1 MPNINLDIWARI
13 HQRSLDKAEKDLNTR
28 FQDMGREAGQNLTK
42 GIEKETPRVRRAMLQ
57 VADSTAAYTRE
68 VNNLKQAKNDLA
80 KASKA
85 EADAEKVVS
94 DRRRDS
100 ARVGDAL
107 IHMEDSLGKS
117 RERSAKLAGDVADR
131 EAKHDALRRQHIETS
146 KNLRDSELFI
156 REARL
161 SGLFTAK
168 EIKQA
173 ELDLIPLRQKNLD
186 ETADLAR
193 SERDLSKARDDLS
206 TANDAVSNDE
216 KRITEARKNLQ
227 SINKDLESSESD
239 LKKTR
244 EQISRIDDDIV
255 RKNDA
260 VTRSNEKRAES
271 IRRVN
276 EAHDEDNKRRRRGG
290 GGRGG
295 NTLGDIFTDI
305 PGVPG
310 GRAGAII
317 GTGVITVLGSVAEAA
332 VTASQAIALL
342 PAAATAAA
350 AGIGTLMIGTQGFGD
365 TLKHMGDPK
374 KFAKDIQSLSPAA
387 QQAALEIQHLT
398 QGPLKELQQ
407 STQDTLF
414 RGVAERLHNATGQL
428 LPSASRLTG
437 GVSGSFNNMFGN
449 LLGQLTSPG
458 SMKMINEIVDNI
470 VSAFQKLEPAV
481 APFTDAMTKI
491 IQTGSSFLPG
501 FSQAITNAANS
512 FSNFITKAQ
521 ADGSLQNFM
530 QKGVDAAVALGKTI
544 WDIGQRIF
552 EVFGNKSP
560 QQFQQNL
567 NAAIDAATG
576 LAKAITT
583 VSEFVNDLMSLINR
597 IPGGV
602 NTIIAAWLGFKG
614 LGLVSHIGEIAS
626 GFGKL
631 PGAAEKGAAGIV
643 SRFGVGGP
651 VMIALAG
658 VLASIDAIAEKQ
670 QRIANANAE
679 IALNDSRVAD
689 TKKQIAAGRA
699 PGYSLD
705 KDGNI
710 VKSGPLGGLRQAWQG
725 IPGADAN
732 GHVDM
737 PFGSS
742 PSGVLPPYS
751 PFDVPAPPPEGS
763 AKSRRDKIRGTLDPN
778 SFMPDIGN
786 MPAGMPNAAP
796 APGGPPVPGAVPPL
810 QYGTNGKPYAKP
822 GYGYVDVDQRDV
834 WNAQYKVVQQARD
847 VRDAR
852 MDLAVLE
859 KDNLATQE
867 ELLKAREKVAD
878 QEHQFQDAQ
887 LGLIEAQQGKWKKVQ
902 SSAKDTQNKLSA
914 GLDSDLGLSK
924 GLAGLADNL
933 VRFVGN
939 VLTAPLQAL
948 LQRVIDANPNE
959 GSGLIGIMAA
969 QGKFGPQWTPQGI
982 AAANGQTGYGY
993 PGYGTAP
1000 FGTPTGGGQPYGLPT
1015 GTNTGGYGSSG
1026 PQFPAWVHAVEQ
1038 AFGVKASTYA
1048 GHQEGDRHEA
1058 GYAPNPNHENRGIDW
1073 TGPVDAMQRFAE
1085 YLDSIR
1091 GNMEQVIWQNPQ
1103 TGQRIGVAGGQDVS
1117 NTGYYASDYGGHQN
1131 HVHTRQSQS
1140 IPLPGFAPQ
1149 GDAPWT
1155 SDWNAMA
1162 QKEAS
1167 GNWQANTGNGFY
1179 GGLQFTQS
1187 SWEAAGGTQYAPR
1200 ADQASPYEQALVAE
1214 NLKRMQ
1220 GPGAWPKTY
1229 TPGSSGPDNPAAP
1242 SPAGTPTPTLQDL
1255 IDQFTGGG
1263 GQGPIFK
1270 KSPQVSADSGSGS
1283 APVQPWS
1290 FPALPKGGPTK
1301 NGPHGGYGD
1310 RARAR
1315 QIDPGFGVGIPGY
1328 GGPAPS
1334 VALPQPGA
1342 SNPWA
1347 VNAGKPFGS
1356 PAATPAPS
1364 QPGLGGAVGQP
1375 SPQYA
1380 PTPQPQA
1387 QPQWQPGGNSAGGGG
1402 LLGAAAGAAAGMFP
1416 GGGAAA
1422 QIAMQLI
1429 QRTVKFAGEATGELI
1444 NGGLQAL
1451 SVSDPDGG
1459 GGTDWSTS
1467 WLGRLA
1473 GSMASAAPALP
1484 STAGKADKNL
1494 QQLQA
1499 QQGQQGQPG
1508 QDPQQG
1514 RQGNAPL
1521 IGTMNV
1527 QADKATGQSM
1537 ANEFAY
1543 ASAVAGVG

>member
-42 GIEKETPRVRRAMLQ
+42 GIEKEAPRARRAMRE
-57 VADSTAAYTRE
+57 VADATGDYTRQVRE
-68 VNNLKQAKNDLA
+68 LA
-80 KASKA
+80 KAQNERAKATAALTASESAHEELRRKSVATAEEIRQGEEDLRRARADGLRDTDEYRFSEQQLASTRQRYARELDQLSASERNLADDRNRLKSLTA
-85 EADAEKVVS
+85 EANDLERNLSSTRKGGARDAKELASAENELRSTRQQIAKL
-94 DRRRDS
+94 DDEIIRRNKD
-100 ARVGDAL
+100 V
-107 IHMEDSLGKS
+107 
-117 RERSAKLAGDVADR
+117 ERSNNR
-131 EAKHDALRRQHIETS
+131 
-146 KNLRDSELFI
+146 
-156 REARL
+156 
-161 SGLFTAK
+161 
-168 EIKQA
+168 
-173 ELDLIPLRQKNLD
+173 
-186 ETADLAR
+186 
-193 SERDLSKARDDLS
+193 
-206 TANDAVSNDE
+206 
-216 KRITEARKNLQ
+216 
-227 SINKDLESSESD
+227 
-239 LKKTR
+239 
-244 EQISRIDDDIV
+244 
-255 RKNDA
+255 
-260 VTRSNEKRAES
+260 RAES
-271 IRRVN
+271 VRRVN
-276 EAHDEDNKRRRRGG
+276 EAHSSGRRGG

-295 NTLGDIFTDI
+295 STLGDIFTDI

-407 STQDTLF
+407 SAQDTLF
-414 RGVAERLHNATGQL
+414 RGVAEKLHNATGQL

-544 WDIGQRIF
+544 WNIGQRIF

-560 QQFQQNL
+560 EQFQQNL

-602 NTIIAAWLGFKG
+602 NTIITAWLGFKG
-614 LGLVSHIGEIAS
+614 LGLVSHIGEIAL

-651 VMIALAG
+651 VMLALAG

-763 AKSRRDKIRGTLDPN
+763 QKDRRDKIRGTLDPN

-786 MPAGMPNAAP
+786 LSAGMPNAAP

-993 PGYGTAP
+993 PGYGSAP
-1000 FGTPTGGGQPYGLPT
+1000 FGGYSGYPGDAALLANVPPGRYSQDPNRDLLKGFSDCSSSIGDLVNILDGKSTSTGQKLTTGNAAEWLTAHGFVPGMGGPGDFRVGYNSGHMQATLPGGTPW
-1015 GTNTGGYGSSG
+1015 NYGSD
-1026 PQFPAWVHAVEQ
+1026 AA
-1038 AFGVKASTYA
+1038 AA
-1048 GHQEGDRHEA
+1048 
-1058 GYAPNPNHENRGIDW
+1058 NRGIGG
-1073 TGPVDAMQRFAE
+1073 TGADDPAFTNHYYRPAGYSGDP
-1085 YLDSIR
+1085 
-1091 GNMEQVIWQNPQ
+1091 GPPQ
-1103 TGQRIGVAGGQDVS
+1103 
-1117 NTGYYASDYGGHQN
+1117 
-1131 HVHTRQSQS
+1131 
-1140 IPLPGFAPQ
+1140 
-1149 GDAPWT
+1149 WT
-1155 SDWNAMA
+1155 SDWNATA
-1162 QKEAS
+1162 QKESS
-1167 GNWQANTGNGFY
+1167 GNWFANTGNGYY

-1187 SWEAAGGTQYAPR
+1187 SWEAAGGTKYAAR
-1200 ADQASPYEQALVAE
+1200 ADQATPYQQALVAE
-1214 NLKRMQ
+1214 NLKKMQ
-1220 GPGAWPKTY
+1220 GPGAWPNTH
-1229 TPGSSGPDNPAAP
+1229 TAGSSGPAPDIYSPENTNPALNNPAAP

-1290 FPALPKGGPTK
+1290 FPALPKGGPIGSG

-1347 VNAGKPFGS
+1347 INAGKPFGS
-1356 PAATPAPS
+1356 PTPASS

-1459 GGTDWSTS
+1459 GGTDWSQS

-1473 GSMASAAPALP
+1473 GSMAQAAPALP
-1484 STAGKADKNL
+1484 STAGKADKNV

-1521 IGTMNV
+1521 IGNMYV
-1527 QADKATGQSM
+1527 QQDKATAQNM
-1537 ANEFAY
+1537 ANEFSY